1 MSFLMSED
9 QIDAWMIIMLS
20 LIGWTMNAV
29 IVIIFGITTTGISS
43 IEAFQYF
50 TVNTNKILLH
60 SVVEIPTT
68 IRLRKSSS
76 SSATL
81 SSSSLKTFPPLGGIR
96 TIHEGRFSS
105 KRVVLS
111 SVASSSSL
119 SLSAAPTPTP
129 TTAGAALSNEAAADI
144 LRITSH
150 EEDLTITRQVLAKFW
165 KRHEKAERKQATDV
179 ARAAHHDAA
188 TTTRTK
194 KKFSTTVLSNVS
206 STAIQDIKTVVAG
219 SDELTT
225 TSQKIKSILQIPA
238 VEVTLGVL
246 VLCNSLAVAVDTLP
260 TLPLVTRQLLD
271 LCQLGIA
278 YLFAFEFV
286 VRWWSCRPD
295 TSTWK
300 YFSRPLVLIDVLVV
314 ILPLVVE
321 CLHPK
326 QRLLQFLPRWLVS
339 YEGLQNLRL
348 LRILRLQRPLEDRAS
363 FARYLQALGLPSYNV
378 RPYQLQF
385 ARVILSVFTL
395 VSVAAGLIY
404 AAEYTFNPH
413 ITNYF
418 DALYFTICTLTTVG
432 YGDIAPCTSGGRL
445 AVCCSILAGIF
456 ILPFQTASLGQA
468 FLTQSRTKQQQQQ
481 QQQQQQVVV
490 MDESQTKATTTTSE
504 ASERVGR
511 TTTNTTGD
519 TTCVCQTCGVAV
531 QPKQAKYCWSC
542 GSKRK

>member
-1 MSFLMSED
+1 MSED
-9 QIDAWMIIMLS
+9 EIVDASMIIMVS
-20 LIGWTMNAV
+20 PTGWTMNAV

-43 IEAFQYF
+43 IDAFQYF
-50 TVNTNKILLH
+50 TVNTNKILH
-60 SVVEIPTT
+60 SVVEIPNT
-68 IRLRKSSS
+68 IRRRKSSS
-76 SSATL
+76 SSVTL

-105 KRVVLS
+105 KRIVLS
-111 SVASSSSL
+111 SSSSS

-129 TTAGAALSNEAAADI
+129 TPTPTPAAALSNEAATDI

-165 KRHEKAERKQATDV
+165 KRHEKAERKQATFV

-188 TTTRTK
+188 TTRTK

-238 VEVTLGVL
+238 VEVTLGAL
-246 VLCNSLAVAVDTLP
+246 VLCNSLAVAVDTLQ

-300 YFSRPLVLIDVLVV
+300 YFSGPLVLIDVLVV

-481 QQQQQQVVV
+481 QQQQQRVVV

-511 TTTNTTGD
+511 TTTNTAGD
-519 TTCVCQTCGVAV
+519 TACVCQTCGVAV